1 MNAITVKSFRATLGA
16 ALVLSIAPNA
26 DAADAKVTQ
35 GAECQ
40 PYSTTT
46 IPSEISFRANGLK
59 NISANAEYVVCNV
72 MVDTDNPGTWNDANP
87 ATVTVTF
94 HSVTAGTARCELY
107 VGSNL
112 DGSPVSYVQ
121 QVAFSPGQVGNIS
134 FSGASGQAAVQSFM
148 ATYPVSL
155 FCRLPPNSSILRI
168 RLVESVVTTDGPVI

>member
-1 MNAITVKSFRATLGA
+1 MNALSVKSLSALLGA
-16 ALVLSIAPNA
+16 AVALSLSSSASA
-26 DAADAKVTQ
+26 SDAKVTH

-59 NISANAEYVVCNV
+59 NISANAEYVVCNI
-72 MVDTDNPGTWNDANP
+72 MVDTDNPGTWNDANG

-94 HSVTAGTARCELY
+94 HTVAAGTPRCELY

-112 DGSPVSYVQ
+112 DGTPVSYVQ
-121 QVAFSPGQVGNIS
+121 QTAFSPGQVGNLN
-134 FSGASGQAAVQSFM
+134 FSASGQAAVQSFM

-155 FCRLPPNSSILRI
+155 YCRMPPNSSIVRI
-168 RLVESVVTTDGPVI
+168 RVVENSLATDIPPL